1 MRIVGTRPGEYQ
13 LASNKENFKIPRVR
27 VFFAPVDDRFTNG
40 RRSRAS
46 GMSSASSPGAVSR
59 VVGYSTTDPTTT
71 FVRGIHTL
79 KNGSYYKRSWTS
91 GSPYSSVPI
100 WLDMDHCP
108 PQQRE
113 FVVRPDL
120 ALTAMQ
126 RILSRI
132 EKEEQ
137 AELDRRQALQ
147 DTRQERLARLRQR
160 HMQRHHAQQA
170 IGVKEPQGVR
180 KDFNQ
185 KSMVRLQRSAS
196 AASSAEQSQHLEPSP
211 AVEAE
216 ASASA
221 SSQAPGER
229 GLSSSSSMD
238 LLAQIAPVG
247 EVCMLKKANPNPN
260 PPLTL
265 NPNPNPNPKPY
276 P

>member
-1 MRIVGTRPGEYQ
+1 
-13 LASNKENFKIPRVR
+13 
-27 VFFAPVDDRFTNG
+27 
-40 RRSRAS
+40 
-46 GMSSASSPGAVSR
+46 MSSASSPGAVSR

-196 AASSAEQSQHLEPSP
+196 AASSAEQSQHLERSP
-211 AVEAE
+211 AVEAQAE

-221 SSQAPGER
+221 SSQATGER

-260 PPLTL
+260 PT
-265 NPNPNPNPKPY
+265 PNPKP
-276 P
+276 

>member
-1 MRIVGTRPGEYQ
+1 MPFCWFEG
-13 LASNKENFKIPRVR
+13 SRV
-27 VFFAPVDDRFTNG
+27 FAPVDDRFTG
-40 RRSRAS
+40 GARAS

-196 AASSAEQSQHLEPSP
+196 AASSAEQSQQVS
-211 AVEAE
+211 
-216 ASASA
+216 
-221 SSQAPGER
+221 
-229 GLSSSSSMD
+229 
-238 LLAQIAPVG
+238 
-247 EVCMLKKANPNPN
+247 
-260 PPLTL
+260 
-265 NPNPNPNPKPY
+265 
-276 P
+276 

>member
-1 MRIVGTRPGEYQ
+1 
-13 LASNKENFKIPRVR
+13 
-27 VFFAPVDDRFTNG
+27 
-40 RRSRAS
+40 
-46 GMSSASSPGAVSR
+46 MSSASSPGAVSR

-196 AASSAEQSQHLEPSP
+196 AASSAEQSQHLEPCP
-211 AVEAE
+211 AMEAE

-221 SSQAPGER
+221 SSQAAGER

-260 PPLTL
+260 PT
-265 NPNPNPNPKPY
+265 PNPKP
-276 P
+276 